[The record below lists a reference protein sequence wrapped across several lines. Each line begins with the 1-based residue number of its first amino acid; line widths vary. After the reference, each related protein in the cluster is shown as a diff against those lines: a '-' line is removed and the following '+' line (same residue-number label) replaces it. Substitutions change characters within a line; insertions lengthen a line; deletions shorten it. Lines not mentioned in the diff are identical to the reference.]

1 MKLYENYEPV
11 CREVCM
17 NEKTGGLT
25 RAGNGKSVITIYEEE
40 ILQVFERASNTRM
53 RIQKILSSAKW
64 M

>member
-1 MKLYENYEPV
+1 
-11 CREVCM
+11 M